1 MYLCI
6 ACMFILGKHVCVWG
20 GGEGGKQRTGAQE
33 KRECREGRVDG
44 VGSEIP
50 KVARSWRNSAKIC
63 NIVQYFA
70 IKKSTKQKKGGSQ
83 QNLRVG
89 TGIKGYEKQEV

>member
-1 MYLCI
+1 
-6 ACMFILGKHVCVWG
+6 VCGG

-50 KVARSWRNSAKIC
+50 KVARSWRNSA
-63 NIVQYFA
+63 

-83 QNLRVG
+83 QNLRGG
-89 TGIKGYEKQEV
+89 TGVKGWERQEV